1 MVRTRKT
8 EKRPRRCDAPYSGV
22 FALFFIPC
30 AAGPAEPGD
39 GEAAGDV

>member
-8 EKRPRRCDAPYSGV
+8 EKRLRRCEASNSGV

-30 AAGPAEPGD
+30 AAGPAGH
-39 GEAAGDV
+39 GAGKAAGDA